1 MMLAFLA
8 FAEVNSTFPILFLE
22 NQAMTLSSLHDLLVD
37 QLKDLHSAETQ
48 LVKAL
53 PRIIKQASTPSLK
66 EAVAHHLEE
75 TRGHVERLDKI
86 GKILD
91 CKVTGKKCK
100 AMEGL
105 LEEGKEVLGAH
116 GCECT
121 IDAAIVAA
129 AQRVEHYEMAA
140 YGATRTL
147 AELLGHQDVAA
158 LLQQTLDEEKAAD
171 KKLTDVV
178 QQDIYPAAER
188 GEEESRQDVSE
199 YAGQGARST

>member
-1 MMLAFLA
+1 M
-8 FAEVNSTFPILFLE
+8 SSIPFLE
-22 NQAMTLSSLHDLLVD
+22 NQVMTLSSLPDLLVD

-53 PRIIKQASTPSLK
+53 PRIAKHASTPALK
-66 EAVAHHLEE
+66 KAIEHHLTE

-86 GKILD
+86 GQMLD

-100 AMEGL
+100 GMEGL
-105 LEEGKEVLGAH
+105 LEEGKEVLNAH

-147 AELLGHQDVAA
+147 ADQLGHRDVAA
-158 LLQQTLDEEKAAD
+158 ILQQTLDEEKAAD
-171 KKLTDVV
+171 KKLTEVV
-178 QQDIYPAAER
+178 QQEIYPAAEY
-188 GEEESRQDVSE
+188 GGKESPETASE
-199 YAGQGARST
+199 FAGHQAAAK